1 MKALIQTGS
10 SGRVPV
16 PHEKR
21 FLINFAAWLQSC
33 GLLFILSGMILAWS
47 AAAINAAGKLQSG
60 EAAAA
65 ILAGFALYGLLAIAG
80 LFALRTLFRQLGA
93 RRFLWLVLFLSL
105 LIQLVVI
112 GLADSRWQWTG
123 DASIFRYY
131 LDTLSEHGYSEQTL
145 SDLSR
150 HYDYRVWPRRALPF
164 YYALRLLA
172 GDRFVPAVQLF
183 HGLLLTLSLAL
194 TWRVA
199 RLLFGLRTAFW
210 AVSLQLLMPFRWY
223 ICLDLNHHIL
233 GGFYFLTGLW
243 LLAEWFR
250 TIRPPGTRWAC
261 AVGMAILLPL
271 MRLEGGIDFV
281 WIGAMALTVLLAW
294 LTGRQAGRETGRA
307 GMALLLL
314 PLLAASITV
323 SPLMRRMDAADRHRH
338 ESGPIGFMARG
349 WSPETGGEYCGTYE
363 ILDYLTPHEDKITV
377 QASILASQTYYN
389 PCVLLTSLLP
399 VKLAKYFLLGYA
411 SGAEEMLTHNGAHQA
426 QRLAEG
432 ARTVFLLGTLPLM
445 LWGGILLPRLR
456 RPRRLELILPCA
468 MLCAT
473 YVLLGETSPRYS
485 IYIQPFLFMLA
496 AQPFVWTRRRRRI
509 LARAACRTGGPAA
522 ITLAA
527 ALAAAATLLWA
538 ARPLLAQVAFQ
549 DLRTWAHDA
558 DGSLPVPSTLA
569 PFEIHLAPQLE
580 NGETSWGPLRLPSTD
595 PAPRFIAFYAFIP
608 GISSGR
614 LAGVTL
620 QIETP
625 DGIQTNSLPARIRMS
640 YPPNADG
647 NIRFRVP
654 ENLPHPLRIGYATY
668 EFD

>member
-1 MKALIQTGS
+1 MKPPLSAASRL
-10 SGRVPV
+10 
-16 PHEKR
+16 
-21 FLINFAAWLQSC
+21 AAWLQSC
-33 GLLFILSGMILAWS
+33 GLLFILSGLLLAWS
-47 AAAINAAGKLQSG
+47 AAAINAAGKLRSEPAPG
-60 EAAAA
+60 T

-80 LFALRTLFRQLGA
+80 LFVLNILFRRLGST
-93 RRFLWLVLFLSL
+93 RFLWLVLGLSL

-123 DASIFRYY
+123 DASIFRHY
-131 LDTLSEHGYSEQTL
+131 LDVLSEHGYAEQTL
-145 SDLSR
+145 GDLSR

-164 YYALRLLA
+164 YYALRTLA

-183 HGLLLTLSLAL
+183 QALLLTLSLAL

-210 AVSLQLLMPFRWY
+210 SVSLQLLMPFRWFLG
-223 ICLDLNHHIL
+223 LDLNHHIL
-233 GGFYFLTGLW
+233 GGFYFLAGLW

-250 TIRPPGTRWAC
+250 TLRPAGTRWAC

-307 GMALLLL
+307 VIALLLL
-314 PLLAASITV
+314 PLLAASLTV
-323 SPLMRRMDAADRHRH
+323 SPLVRRMDAADRHRH

-349 WSPETGGEYCGTYE
+349 WAPETGGEYCGTYE
-363 ILDYLTPHEDKITV
+363 ILDYLTPHEDKTAV

-389 PCVLLTSLLP
+389 PRVLLTSLLP
-399 VKLAKYFLLGYA
+399 VKMAKYFLLGYA
-411 SGAEEMLTHNGAHQA
+411 SGAEEMLARNGAHQA

-432 ARTVFLLGTLPLM
+432 ARTAFLLGTLPLM
-445 LWGGILLPRLR
+445 LWGGILLLPRLR
-456 RPRRLELILPCA
+456 RPRRLELLLPGA

-496 AQPFVWTRRRRRI
+496 AQPLALSARPRRI
-509 LARAACRTGGPAA
+509 LIRTAPRPVAWAALS
-522 ITLAA
+522 LAA
-527 ALAAAATLLWA
+527 VLCLAGALLWI
-538 ARPLLAQVAFQ
+538 ARPVFGRAAFQ
-549 DLRTWAHDA
+549 DMRHWSTEAPPGLD
-558 DGSLPVPSTLA
+558 VPATLA
-569 PFEIHLAPQLE
+569 PFEIHLTPQLQ
-580 NGETSWGPLRLPSTD
+580 NGDTSWGPFRLPSPD
-595 PAPRFIAFYAFIP
+595 PPPRFISFYAFIP
-608 GISSGR
+608 GILPSGR
-614 LAGVTL
+614 RPNVTL

-625 DGIQTNSLPARIRMS
+625 DGIRTNSLPARIRMP

-654 ENLPHPLRIGYATY
+654 ANLPHPLRIGYATY